1 MCAVRVC
8 CERGCERCQT
18 LTFKVPGNY
27 FIFISPFLARTVMP
41 VQTRRMKENTTT
53 TTEKDVDDQHG
64 HRNKV
69 WAFVGAQS
77 FLCTLAFL
85 ALLYLN
91 YQIWKQYFF
100 LILWSFV
107 LSHAFKSTLG
117 ESADAHMSWVIE
129 CDRVCNYARFPF
141 FFFPFFCFLFLV
153 FRTIHTVD
161 TNSFSI
167 FNSNTHSN
175 THTHTH
181 TNTHT
186 NVR

>member
-1 MCAVRVC
+1 
-8 CERGCERCQT
+8 
-18 LTFKVPGNY
+18 
-27 FIFISPFLARTVMP
+27 
-41 VQTRRMKENTTT
+41 MKENTTT

-77 FLCTLAFL
+77 FLCTLSFL

-141 FFFPFFCFLFLV
+141 FVFLSFVFC
-153 FRTIHTVD
+153 TITQ
-161 TNSFSI
+161 
-167 FNSNTHSN
+167 
-175 THTHTH
+175 
-181 TNTHT
+181 
-186 NVR
+186 